1 MINNNQGKMNM
12 TTETLMTR
20 AYSSLRST
28 GLSCDKGR
36 QSFGTCY
43 IIPFIASCS
52 FLLASITFT
61 SCLRMSSS
69 DTITCCN
76 SKCECMSFLFFL
88 NNYPYPFLYTFERQD
103 WVKFKSVQIYVF
115 KCITFSQ
122 KNPFLIKKYHV
133 CITSVKY
140 ETGKVSDLRN
150 KVFKGIV
157 SKVYL

>member
-1 MINNNQGKMNM
+1 MNM

-76 SKCECMSFLFFL
+76 SKYECMSFLFSL
-88 NNYPYPFLYTFERQD
+88 TIIYTFERQD

-115 KCITFSQ
+115 KFITFYQ
-122 KNPFLIKKYHV
+122 KNPFLIKRYHV

-157 SKVYL
+157 SKVYLLKFASNF

>member
-1 MINNNQGKMNM
+1 MINNNQGTMNM

-28 GLSCDKGR
+28 GLSCDNGG

-76 SKCECMSFLFFL
+76 SKYECMSFLIFL
-88 NNYPYPFLYTFERQD
+88 NIYPNPFLYTFERQD
-103 WVKFKSVQIYVF
+103 LVKFKSVQIYVF
-115 KCITFSQ
+115 KFVTFNQ
-122 KNPFLIKKYHV
+122 KNPFLIK
-133 CITSVKY
+133 
-140 ETGKVSDLRN
+140 
-150 KVFKGIV
+150 
-157 SKVYL
+157 